1 MIEDYGIMQCI
12 VKRDVKGLC
21 FRVCHMYMNEKT
33 KSVSLFFH
41 LYSLHFSHTSNKTFL
56 EAVAKRL
63 SMLGTNSTDLDE
75 GKLLVELYLILYN
88 GHSKYQQPYKAKKS
102 THTIDDFRVLIMD
115 DANISICK
123 DICSSYLK
131 NGKQSRVKFAQMPEQ
146 YQQDHIWQ
154 VWLEF
159 MKITYD
165 IGQDMYAYCRLQF
178 DIYTI
183 KYNRKAAKDRVN
195 ILYTIIDKI
204 SGSISSKQRFEFTNE
219 PVIKMSFVEIMLK
232 IDFIYQQLGFK
243 KRKCLKEFLNRCC
256 LYCLP
261 SFGKVSTVVEQNYIP
276 ESKTLSIQKSQEKIS
291 IEDVKKMQLK

>member
-12 VKRDVKGLC
+12 VRRDVKDLC
-21 FRVCHMYMNEKT
+21 FRICHMYMNQKN
-33 KSVSLFFH
+33 KLLSLFFS

-56 EAVAKRL
+56 EAINKRL
-63 SMLGTNSTDLDE
+63 SMLGTDFDE
-75 GKLLVELYLILYN
+75 CKLLVELYLILYN
-88 GHSKYQQPYKAKKS
+88 GHSKYQEPYKAKKS
-102 THTIDDFRVLIMD
+102 SHTIDDFRVLIMD

-131 NGKQSRVKFAQMPEQ
+131 NGKQSQVKFSKMPEQ
-146 YQQDHIWQ
+146 YQQDYIWQ
-154 VWLEF
+154 VWLEL

-165 IGQDMYAYCRLQF
+165 IGQDIHQYCRLQF

-195 ILYTIIDKI
+195 IMYTIIDKI
-204 SGSISSKQRFEFTNE
+204 SESITSRQRFEFTSE

-243 KRKCLKEFLNRCC
+243 KRKCLKGFLNRCC

-261 SFGKVSTVVEQNYIP
+261 TFGIVSPVIEQNYIP
-276 ESKTLSIQKSQEKIS
+276 ESKILLLQRSQDKIS
-291 IEDVKKMQLK
+291 IEDVKKMKIK